1 MTPAPKNLLI
11 GAAVLAAVSVAGA
24 WGVNQIVAGFL
35 ALPDGAEV
43 NETAVASAEEP
54 DDAER
59 APSRGATTR
68 TLSKRSYIEPIV
80 KRNIF
85 DPDAVG
91 VEPVKT
97 GPVGADRATDL
108 DLILLATVVAVPDT
122 FSSALIAED
131 KRGGEA
137 LGYGIGDDLIGE
149 GTILRIEQKR
159 VIIKRNNGDIE
170 YLAVDD
176 DKKVTRKPAASAA
189 KSDQEEG
196 GDEGIEKVGDNK
208 WEVDRSLVEEQ
219 IANVEKL
226 ATQIRVVPHKDTN
239 GDIDG
244 YRLSGIRRGSLF
256 DKLGIKNGDIVH
268 GVNGMALTSADGALK
283 AYQALQS
290 ESGFSFD
297 LTRRNQKQTFEY
309 EIR

>member
-1 MTPAPKNLLI
+1 MSLNTKSIAA
-11 GAAVLAAVSVAGA
+11 GAAVIAAVMVGLA
-24 WGVNQIVAGFL
+24 WGASQLIAGFL
-35 ALPDGAEV
+35 ALPEGAEIA
-43 NETAVASAEEP
+43 ETGEAVASADEP
-54 DDAER
+54 EAS
-59 APSRGATTR
+59 ASRPRTR
-68 TLSKRSYIEPIV
+68 TLTKRSYVDPV
-80 KRNIF
+80 LKRNMF
-85 DPDAVG
+85 DPDAVN
-91 VEPVKT
+91 VEATDNKD
-97 GPVGADRATDL
+97 VGADRATDL
-108 DLILLATVVAVPDT
+108 DLILLATMVAVPDRY
-122 FSSALIAED
+122 SSALIAED

-137 LGYGIGDDLIGE
+137 LGYGIGDDLVGE

-170 YLAVDD
+170 YLAIDE
-176 DKKVTRKPAASAA
+176 DKKRPTSKTSTGR
-189 KSDQEEG
+189 EERTDNE
-196 GDEGIEKVGDNK
+196 DERIEKVGDNK

-219 IANVEKL
+219 LANVEKL

-268 GVNGMALTSADGALK
+268 GVNGMGLTSADGALK
-283 AYQALQS
+283 AYQSLQN
-290 ESGFSFD
+290 ESGFTFD